1 MQVKSDKKKKK
12 KKTTLHSCES
22 HPLADH
28 EYSLPRDS
36 AKVTFMFTVYKKF
49 WRVVLIYTNWRH
61 WYFGPHGADKEKGFQ
76 FVMGNTS
83 LLILNFGCSQRIS
96 KYYQRKWTPF
106 VSHMGTVDF
115 QSLRGSVSHCFFLPI
130 QSGIS
135 LKEKNH
141 KNSSASCPCAPSAFG
156 TETVGAH
163 G

>member
-1 MQVKSDKKKKK
+1 MNPI
-12 KKTTLHSCES
+12 
-22 HPLADH
+22 PLQIMSTACH
-28 EYSLPRDS
+28 GTLPRLHLCLQYIKNS
-36 AKVTFMFTVYKKF
+36 GGWY
-49 WRVVLIYTNWRH
+49 WYTNWRH
-61 WYFGPHGADKEKGFQ
+61 WYFGPHGTDKEKGFQ